1 MTMSSATLRSDLSPA
16 DAPALEVDTAPLTP
30 SSPERA
36 LRKRDEM
43 MAELPE
49 GYGPTLRLLSPALTT
64 ALTVAVVSLLWDGPA
79 TWAHAA
85 LVPVGLLFGAVVE
98 NALHRFALH
107 HPRGKFLYDAHISH
121 HFVFVPGAMRMRSYR
136 ELCTVLFPA
145 WATLA
150 VVILTVPLGALVALA
165 IDFNAALVWA
175 VTASSYVMLYETIHT
190 AAHLPNADRGLLGWW
205 ARHHT
210 KHHALEHMARK
221 NFSVTLPVVDKIA
234 GTQL

>member
-1 MTMSSATLRSDLSPA
+1 MSTTVLRSDLASTA
-16 DAPALEVDTAPLTP
+16 DPGCDVDTQPLTP

-43 MAELPE
+43 MAALPE
-49 GYGPTLRLLSPALTT
+49 GYGPTLRLLSPLVTT
-64 ALTVAVVSLLWDGPA
+64 ALTVLICSQLWRGEA
-79 TWAHAA
+79 TWVHAV
-85 LVPVGLLFGAVVE
+85 LVPAGLLFGAFVE

-107 HPRGKFLYDAHISH
+107 HPRGRFLYDAHISH

-150 VVILTVPLGALVALA
+150 VVVLTVPLGALVALA

-175 VTASSYVMLYETIHT
+175 MTASSYVMLYETIHT
-190 AAHLPNADRGLLGWW
+190 AAHLPNADKGLLGWW

-210 KHHALEHMARK
+210 THHALEHMAKK
-221 NFSVTLPVVDKIA
+221 NFSVTLPVVDRFV
-234 GTQL
+234 GTKL